1 MAWLRAQD
9 LLEWDFLTFPLPR
22 KEFKPMPAPLFQTP
36 RAVIY
41 PFTPADFEYLKALHQ
56 HPNVYI
62 STFTGFSSD
71 ERVQAELAEYIDEH
85 ERLGI
90 SQLKVMS
97 KEATPRFIGRVGLQ
111 FRTFHPDFEPD
122 YEVRVSLLPDF
133 WGDGL
138 ATELIRATLD
148 YSFDDLKLER
158 IILGHFQ
165 SNLKS
170 QAIAKKM
177 QFKQISVL
185 ENADDPVFHYELFKA
200 DYLAHKE
207 MAQ

>member
-1 MAWLRAQD
+1 
-9 LLEWDFLTFPLPR
+9 LE
-22 KEFKPMPAPLFQTP
+22 
-36 RAVIY
+36 
-41 PFTPADFEYLKALHQ
+41 EYL
-56 HPNVYI
+56 
-62 STFTGFSSD
+62 D
-71 ERVQAELAEYIDEH
+71 EYN
-85 ERLGI
+85 RLGI

-97 KEATPRFIGRVGLQ
+97 KEPSPRFMGRVGLQ

-148 YSFDDLKLER
+148 YSFNELKLER

-170 QAIAKKM
+170 HTIAKKM
-177 QFKQISVL
+177 GFKQISVL
-185 ENADDPVFHYELFKA
+185 ETPKELVLHYELFKA
-200 DYLAHKE
+200 DYLANKE
-207 MAQ
+207 MTH

>member
-1 MAWLRAQD
+1 M
-9 LLEWDFLTFPLPR
+9 
-22 KEFKPMPAPLFQTP
+22 FQTP

-97 KEATPRFIGRVGLQ
+97 K
-111 FRTFHPDFEPD
+111 
-122 YEVRVSLLPDF
+122 
-133 WGDGL
+133 
-138 ATELIRATLD
+138 
-148 YSFDDLKLER
+148 
-158 IILGHFQ
+158 
-165 SNLKS
+165 
-170 QAIAKKM
+170 
-177 QFKQISVL
+177 
-185 ENADDPVFHYELFKA
+185 
-200 DYLAHKE
+200 
-207 MAQ
+207 